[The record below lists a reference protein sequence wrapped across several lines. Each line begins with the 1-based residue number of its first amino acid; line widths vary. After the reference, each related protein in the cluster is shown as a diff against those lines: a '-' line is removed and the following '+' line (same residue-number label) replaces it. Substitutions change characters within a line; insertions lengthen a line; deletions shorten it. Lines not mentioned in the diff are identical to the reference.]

1 METTRPQSRK
11 SLWVSGGWY
20 LLAALPVGLGIL
32 TGVLSILA
40 AMMLFAD
47 APEWMLR
54 LMAGIALVFSGYG
67 MGRFAGFRR
76 RRKGW
81 RCGLFCGLFL
91 WAVLTLASLVWLH
104 TAGSPVRLLCL
115 CGGGVWGGISGV
127 NAPHRKPLDSRKV
140 LLQDV
145 NFFPILHGT
154 LENPVIL

>member
-1 METTRPQSRK
+1 MHFRKRTGCIRTVRFCVLSLAGAAYAGITVFNGGAAHGNHTT
-11 SLWVSGGWY
+11 
-20 LLAALPVGLGIL
+20 PVPEKPLGIRRL
-32 TGVLSILA
+32 VFAGGDDA
-40 AMMLFAD
+40 FAD

-127 NAPHRKPLDSRKV
+127 NAPHRKPPR
-140 LLQDV
+140 
-145 NFFPILHGT
+145 
-154 LENPVIL
+154 